1 MFLFHSMRDL
11 HEHLTYFSKPED
23 KNAISKI
30 QLYLNYYITYCKLIN
45 ALDDTESGP
54 VFTLKIN
61 LDINGM
67 SYTENSEGVVDA
79 INQLAQTDGFEI
91 DIRYFGEIGDISTK
105 LGDGTLFYS
114 DVVGNYYGM
123 YEYLENSTDRNLE
136 YKMMAYYGN
145 YDEFAIKYIDA
156 DGCVNNYT
164 EESGMVEESDNG
176 HCLSVTNNFSILANF
191 DFEKYST
198 QAESLKRVISDYIQD
213 KEDLDLLEE
222 LWAEG
227 EFVGVTDLSI
237 GCLNLDNF
245 IYSIERINYVL
256 SEIDDETLYVKTE
269 GVLYNLEKF
278 IVANPFYNEEENTIK
293 VSLVSL

>member
-1 MFLFHSMRDL
+1 MRDL

-30 QLYLNYYITYCKLIN
+30 QLYLNYYITYCNLVN

-67 SYTENSEGVVDA
+67 SYTENSVGIVNA
-79 INQLAQTDGFEI
+79 INQLAQVDGFEL
-91 DIRYFGEIGDISTK
+91 DIRYFGEIGDISAK
-105 LGDGTLFYS
+105 LGDGTLFFS

-136 YKMMAYYGN
+136 YKMVAYYGDH
-145 YDEFAIKYIDA
+145 DEFVIKYIDA
-156 DGCVNNYT
+156 DGCVKNYVI
-164 EESGMVEESDNG
+164 EESSIVIESGNG
-176 HCLSVTNNFSILANF
+176 YCLSVTNIFSILASF

-198 QAESLKRVISDYIQD
+198 QAENLKKVISDYIQD
-213 KEDLDLLEE
+213 KEDLDILEE

-227 EFVGVTDLSI
+227 EFIGITNLSI
-237 GCLNLDNF
+237 GCLNLEEF
-245 IYSIERINYVL
+245 IDFTKKFNYVI
-256 SEIDDETLYVKTE
+256 SEIDDENLNVKTE
-269 GVLYNLEKF
+269 GVLYDLEKF
-278 IVANPFYNEEENTIK
+278 IVANPFYDEEENTIN
-293 VSLVSL
+293 VILLSL